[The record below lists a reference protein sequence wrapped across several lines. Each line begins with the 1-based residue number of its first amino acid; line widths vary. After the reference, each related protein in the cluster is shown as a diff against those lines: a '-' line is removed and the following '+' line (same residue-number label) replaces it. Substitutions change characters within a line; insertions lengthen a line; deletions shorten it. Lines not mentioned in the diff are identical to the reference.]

1 MSDDDSVQAPRNKTM
16 VFTLE
21 ERKLLLR
28 LVNMHYDV
36 LNNKKVDSTSTQLKN
51 QAWEAINK
59 EYLEHTTLVRL
70 PRTPQQ
76 LKRCWEN
83 MKCKAKKGDPM
94 SVKLLRWGEQQYRLQ
109 QSGEKSTS
117 TTRLNGSTTALD
129 SLEDESDSE
138 LKDGKYFF
146 KLFSLL
152 SFEIF

>member
-1 MSDDDSVQAPRNKTM
+1 MSDDDSVQTPRNKTM
-16 VFTLE
+16 IFTLD

-28 LVNMHYDV
+28 LVNQHYEV

-59 EYLEHTTLVRL
+59 EYLEHTTIVRL

-109 QSGEKSTS
+109 QSGGKPLSS
-117 TTRLNGSTTALD
+117 TRLNGTTPGLD
-129 SLEDESDSE
+129 LLEDESDSE
-138 LKDGKYFF
+138 LKDGK
-146 KLFSLL
+146 
-152 SFEIF
+152 I